1 MKYTWRNRPRTVSP
15 WRIAAACT
23 LAALAAG
30 VFFFV
35 GG

>member
-1 MKYTWRNRPRTVSP
+1 MTAHHWRNRPRTLSP
-15 WRIAAACT
+15 WRIAAFT